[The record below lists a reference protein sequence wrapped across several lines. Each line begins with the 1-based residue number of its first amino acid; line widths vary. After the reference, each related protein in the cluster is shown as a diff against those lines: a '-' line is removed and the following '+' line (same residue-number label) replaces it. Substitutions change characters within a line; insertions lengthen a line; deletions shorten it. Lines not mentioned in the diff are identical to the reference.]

1 MLLEFLIL
9 FFMAYIID
17 LEKGEI
23 IERGS
28 HQELINKQGQK
39 PPSSFFTIKVNY
51 DHCNQPD
58 ERHPQKQ
65 NTPNPGPET
74 TTFSLQSGEAFL
86 LAEYNFSDHPGI
98 PL

>member
-1 MLLEFLIL
+1 MSLEVLLEFLIP
-9 FFMAYIID
+9 FFMAY
-17 LEKGEI
+17 I

-51 DHCNQPD
+51 DPCNQPD